1 MIRPN
6 TIGSVGHYPACQRSV
21 IGSMSFDA
29 WKPPSETFFSNV
41 ITNTEF
47 TPGVNSM
54 ALSIGSGNTS
64 MPNGKLV
71 AYHMPI
77 GMIPDD
83 SRPGYP
89 FLCSL
94 QGSFCLHLD
103 PSKAIVGADVFVGY
117 SNSSSVSRQAI
128 KYGTLV
134 PMHKTISDADNFTI
148 EGFVDSTFTTALPPN
163 HENDT
168 GWHLC
173 VGWLIRTHSGAAV
186 IYATDFTLSFHAL
199 YQNRPCYD
207 PSIS

>member
-6 TIGSVGHYPACQRSV
+6 TIGSVGHYPVCHSAV
-21 IGSMSFDA
+21 LGSIAFDA
-29 WKPPSETFFSNV
+29 WKPPSETYFSNV
-41 ITNTEF
+41 ITNTQF
-47 TPGVNSM
+47 VPGVNSF
-54 ALSIGSGNTS
+54 ALSLAQNTS

-71 AYHMPI
+71 AYHAPI
-77 GMIPDD
+77 AMIPDD

-89 FLCSL
+89 FLCSV
-94 QGSFCLHLD
+94 QGSYCLHLD

-117 SNSSSVSRQAI
+117 SNSASVSRQDI
-128 KYGTLV
+128 HYGTLL

-148 EGFVDSTFTTALPPN
+148 EGFIDTTFTSALPPA

-186 IYATDFTLSFHAL
+186 IYASDFTLAFHAL

>member
-6 TIGSVGHYPACQRSV
+6 TIGSVGHYPACEQV
-21 IGSMSFDA
+21 TAGSMAFDA
-29 WKPPSETFFSNV
+29 WTTPNQRFFSNV
-41 ITNTEF
+41 ITNSQF
-47 TPGVNSM
+47 TPGVNSFS
-54 ALSIGSGNTS
+54 LNTGSNIQ

-77 GMIPDD
+77 AMIPDD

-89 FLCSL
+89 FLCSA
-94 QGSFCLHLD
+94 QGSFCLQLD
-103 PSKAIVGADVFVGY
+103 PSKAIVGMDVFVGY
-117 SNSSSVSRQAI
+117 SNSESVSRQAI
-128 KYGTLV
+128 HYGTLL

-148 EGFVDSTFTTALPPN
+148 EAFLDLTFTTALPPA

-173 VGWLIRTHSGAAV
+173 IGWLIRTHSGAAV
-186 IYATDFTLSFHAL
+186 IYASDSTLSFHAL

>member
-6 TIGSVGHYPACQRSV
+6 TIGSVGHFPACEQV
-21 IGSMSFDA
+21 TLGSSIAFDA
-29 WKPPSETFFSNV
+29 WVTPNTRFFSNV
-41 ITNTEF
+41 MSNTEF
-47 TPGVNSM
+47 TPGVNS
-54 ALSIGSGNTS
+54 LSIATGSNHQ

-77 GMIPDD
+77 AMVPDD

-89 FLCSL
+89 FLVSV
-94 QGSFCLHLD
+94 QGSFCLQLD
-103 PSKAIVGADVFVGY
+103 PTKAIVGCDVFVGY
-117 SNSSSVSRQAI
+117 SNSESVSRQAI
-128 KYGTLV
+128 KYGTLL
-134 PMHKTISDADNFTI
+134 PLHKTISDADNFTI
-148 EGFVDSTFTTALPPN
+148 EGFVDSTFTTALPPA

-186 IYATDFTLSFHAL
+186 IYASDFTLSFHAL